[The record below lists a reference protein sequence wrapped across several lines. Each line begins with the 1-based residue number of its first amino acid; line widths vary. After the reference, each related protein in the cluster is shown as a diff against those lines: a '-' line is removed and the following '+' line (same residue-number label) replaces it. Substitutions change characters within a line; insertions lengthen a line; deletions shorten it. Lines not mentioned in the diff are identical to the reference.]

1 MSKILNDTNDGG
13 VTRTKIMCRASLS
26 YFQLKRYLI
35 VLTQNELISYDSN
48 TGKFKTTEKGFRF
61 LEAYD
66 QINSMMNA
74 QPTTNLDIVAEE
86 EESKS
91 YRGISTWI

>member
-1 MSKILNDTNDGG
+1 MSKILNDANDGG

-48 TGKFKTTEKGFRF
+48 TRKF
-61 LEAYD
+61 
-66 QINSMMNA
+66 
-74 QPTTNLDIVAEE
+74 
-86 EESKS
+86 
-91 YRGISTWI
+91 